1 MSSPESF
8 EDIHLCVSAAGF
20 ETDQDFYGILFI
32 GSSYFKYNNL
42 PIIFKNIADSLG
54 KQVFID
60 QQIISGLLIKWTYWM
75 NCNNNKSSVYTSD
88 FVVYVEFNE
97 KIK

>member
-1 MSSPESF
+1 MKSLKSF
-8 EDIHLCVSAAGF
+8 EDMHLCVSAAGF

-32 GSSYFKYNNL
+32 GSR
-42 PIIFKNIADSLG
+42 
-54 KQVFID
+54 
-60 QQIISGLLIKWTYWM
+60 LLAVYWM

-88 FVVYVEFNE
+88 FVVYVELNE